1 MAAKIRELAPRLRP
15 SAADVVYQKIKDEI
29 VIAQLEPGALVD
41 EISLAGRFHV
51 SRTPIREALRR
62 LEQDGLVTTF
72 PRRGTLVRRPTLQD
86 IIEIDQ
92 IRVLLEPAAAR
103 LAAGRVNA
111 DALEQIAVELQRLQD
126 SGQIDLAQFL
136 NTDWQLHELV
146 LTASGNAHI
155 RNIVNSLHDRLSA
168 VRWRSAHPRADVAIG
183 ELLELVQALR
193 AGDGDAAEAAMRKHL
208 LATRESRHKL
218 FELSAGNPDGDRA
231 GASSVVAS

>member
-1 MAAKIRELAPRLRP
+1 MAAKIRELAARLRP

-29 VIAQLEPGALVD
+29 VMAQLEPGALVD
-41 EISLAGRFHV
+41 EITLAGRFHV

-62 LEQDGLVTTF
+62 LEQDGLVTTI

-111 DALEQIAVELQRLQD
+111 DALERIAGGLQRLQD
-126 SGQIDLAQFL
+126 SPRIDLAKFL
-136 NTDWQLHELV
+136 ETDWQLHELV
-146 LTASGNAHI
+146 LAASGNTHI

-168 VRWRSAHPRADVAIG
+168 VRWRSAHPRADVALG
-183 ELLELVQALR
+183 ELLQLVQALR

-208 LATRESRHKL
+208 QATRENRHKL
-218 FELSAGNPDGDRA
+218 FQLSAGDADGDKARSVI
-231 GASSVVAS
+231 AS

>member
-1 MAAKIRELAPRLRP
+1 MAAKIRELAAPSRR

-29 VIAQLEPGALVD
+29 VMAQLEPGALVD

-62 LEQDGLVTTF
+62 LEQDGLVTTI

-92 IRVLLEPAAAR
+92 IRVLLEPAAAH

-111 DALEQIAVELQRLQD
+111 DALERIAGELQRLQD
-126 SGQIDLAQFL
+126 SHQIDLAQFL
-136 NTDWQLHELV
+136 ETDWQLHELV
-146 LTASGNAHI
+146 LTASGNTHI

-183 ELLELVQALR
+183 ELLELVHALL

-218 FELSAGNPDGDRA
+218 FQLSAGDPDGDKARSVI
-231 GASSVVAS
+231 AS